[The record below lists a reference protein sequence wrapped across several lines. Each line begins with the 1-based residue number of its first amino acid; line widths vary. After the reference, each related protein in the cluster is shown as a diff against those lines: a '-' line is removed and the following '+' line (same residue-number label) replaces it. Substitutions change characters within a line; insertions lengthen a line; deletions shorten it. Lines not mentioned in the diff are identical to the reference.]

1 MISCISNETTT
12 SCTRENSVGNEIL
25 VMKYQYSSKPTAKRV
40 IQVPTDLD
48 LIQPVKESLLE
59 EEKVKRESRRVHMLW
74 RMSLIYLLLI
84 KPPWFVKWKGLI
96 WLPEDLVEA
105 VTFAILIATIYFI
118 IPDGFNDMVEQK
130 AYFFLML
137 PNLLKEC
144 KCQT

>member
-59 EEKVKRESRRVHMLW
+59 EEKVKRESRSVHML
-74 RMSLIYLLLI
+74 
-84 KPPWFVKWKGLI
+84 
-96 WLPEDLVEA
+96 
-105 VTFAILIATIYFI
+105 
-118 IPDGFNDMVEQK
+118 
-130 AYFFLML
+130 
-137 PNLLKEC
+137 
-144 KCQT
+144 